1 MAYITIPALP
11 AGSALTGLEEFEAVQ
26 SLTSVKLTA
35 TQIRAF
41 TNTTP
46 SFIVDDAN
54 LNGVSAAATFTHTVT
69 GTPALGIGTSI
80 NFATEVAVGNVV
92 AGSSIASVSTD
103 TTLTQEDF
111 ALTFR
116 TMLNGA
122 LGEKARIT
130 SDGFFGVN
138 TTTPVAPVDATIN
151 DTSGSAVSV
160 GLAVAHT
167 TATPGTGIGTAIQFR
182 ASTGISTIT
191 DAVRLAAVAT
201 NITAGIESF
210 DLVFSNTAAGSTNQ
224 EVARLTSTKR
234 LGIGTTTPN
243 TTIEAVREDA
253 STNTV
258 LSAARLTRTVAGAGA
273 PSIGIGTAL
282 EFSTE
287 TQVNTNVVGA
297 AIYTV
302 STSLVLNNE
311 DFDLAISTVGSGALT
326 EVVRIT
332 STDRVGINTTTP
344 QATLHAVTDN
354 AALNTVISVARLT
367 RTVSGAGS
375 PGVGVGTGLDFETEA
390 QIGTNRIGSSIQSVS
405 TGLGTGIENFDLVFN
420 TMTGGVAA
428 TEKLRVGSAVI
439 TPSIPF
445 DFVGIGVAPSPATT
459 RLEIATNSL
468 TISPLHFDT
477 DTPTLLTTAQAGSF
491 DFNGDALYFTPQGI
505 ERGVLPSRMVY
516 VNTAGTRLGPNATNA
531 PQTVTVTA
539 GSSTLSVA
547 AGAVPG
553 AAVGNTGCL
562 AIFSAVTAP
571 TNITLNQPYWVNFLT
586 TTTFT
591 ISATQGGTPITP
603 STAGATVTVIFHF
616 PILGNG
622 LSSVGLRLSASTRYM
637 YELYF
642 TISHTSANATSVAY
656 ALTNQTGTLSAH
668 YYRVTSQNSTA
679 AFATNLTGLAATS
692 SNLISNFVTSGFNT
706 FVTVTGV
713 TAALANTT
721 NLVKIEGQIDTLTAC
736 TYVIPTIGFPVA
748 PTLSTIFQGAYMSI
762 YPVGPVVSNTSVGSW
777 ES

>member
-1 MAYITIPALP
+1 MAYITIPQLP
-11 AGSALTGLEEFEAVQ
+11 AGGALTGLEEFEAVQ

-35 TQIRAF
+35 SQIRTF
-41 TNTTP
+41 VTTTP
-46 SFIVDDAN
+46 SFVIDDAN
-54 LNGVSAAATFTHTVT
+54 LNGISAAATFTHTVT
-69 GTPALGIGTSI
+69 GVPALGIGTSI

-167 TATPGTGIGTAIQFR
+167 TATPGTGIGAAIQFR
-182 ASTGISTIT
+182 TSTGISTIT

-287 TQVNTNVVGA
+287 AQVNTNVVGA

-311 DFDLAISTVGSGALT
+311 NFDLAISTIGSGTLT

-344 QATLHAVTDN
+344 QATLHAVTDD
-354 AALNTVISVARLT
+354 AALNTIISVARLT

-375 PGVGVGTGLDFETEA
+375 PGVGIGTGLDFETEA

-405 TGLGTGIENFDLVFN
+405 TGLGAGTENFDLVFR
-420 TMTGGVAA
+420 TMTAGTL
-428 TEKLRVGSAVI
+428 TEKFRVGSAVI
-439 TPSIPF
+439 APSIPF
-445 DFVGIGVAPSPATT
+445 DFIGAGVAPASNTRIKVATDSLVVSPM
-459 RLEIATNSL
+459 
-468 TISPLHFDT
+468 HFDT
-477 DTPTLLTTAQAGSF
+477 TAPTLLTTAQAGGM

-505 ERGVLPSRMVY
+505 ERGVLASRMTY
-516 VNTAGTRLGPNATNA
+516 INTAGSRIGPNAANS
-531 PQTVTVTA
+531 PQTASFTA
-539 GSSTLSVA
+539 NVSTITGLTT
-547 AGAVPG
+547 VPG

-562 AIFSAVTAP
+562 AIFSGGTAP
-571 TNITLNQPYWVNFLT
+571 TGITFGQPYWVNFLT
-586 TTTFT
+586 TTTMT
-591 ISATQGGTPITP
+591 VSATQGGTPITP
-603 STAGATVTVIFHF
+603 TTAGSAVTVIFHF
-616 PILGNG
+616 PIFGNG
-622 LSSVGLRLSASTRYM
+622 LSSVGLRLGANTRYM
-637 YELYF
+637 YEIYF
-642 TISHTSANATSVAY
+642 AISHANAAATSVAY
-656 ALTNQTGTLSAH
+656 ALTTQTGTLSAH
-668 YYRVTSQNSTA
+668 YYRVISFNSTA
-679 AFATNLTGLAATS
+679 AFTGNLTSITPTS
-692 SNLISNFVTSGFNT
+692 QSVISNFVTSGFST
-706 FVTVTGV
+706 FVTVTGL
-713 TAALANTT
+713 TAATVNTT
-721 NLVKIEGQIDTLTAC
+721 NLLQIQGQIDTLTAC
-736 TYVIPTIGFPVA
+736 TYVIPTISYPSAGGV
-748 PTLSTIFQGAYMSI
+748 STILQGAYMMI
-762 YPVGPVVSNTSVGSW
+762 YPIGPVVTNTSVGSW